1 MHYVNFRLRYE
12 IYFPLPTWLPHD
24 KGQCCVK
31 HDFNFNIVFFP
42 SQITLP
48 ISLNFLEKSLETLHY
63 QENIPE
69 ISSTEKVGGSFIVT
83 YRYNLFE
90 TQCKLHGHQSR
101 TNGKWCAFAQL
112 FYLFSCLPAFV
123 IVECLFAPTHPT
135 LSCLYRVWVGKYFH
149 QFICVTVNGGC
160 CSQGSH
166 GTCTL
171 GLHHARL
178 HITQGTF
185 PKLIYCIEFNRKNGT

>member
-1 MHYVNFRLRYE
+1 MKSIFPYQHGCLMTKVNVALNM
-12 IYFPLPTWLPHD
+12 ISTLTL
-24 KGQCCVK
+24 
-31 HDFNFNIVFFP
+31 FFP

-112 FYLFSCLPAFV
+112 FYLFSCLPALFV
-123 IVECLFAPTHPT
+123 IVECLFCSHSPHPFLS
-135 LSCLYRVWVGKYFH
+135 LSCVGW
-149 QFICVTVNGGC
+149 
-160 CSQGSH
+160 
-166 GTCTL
+166 
-171 GLHHARL
+171 
-178 HITQGTF
+178 
-185 PKLIYCIEFNRKNGT
+185 